1 MAGGCSCCHY
11 DEHQHFLLAIQVL
24 WGLAA
29 FRAKR
34 DPVPGPCGQLPG
46 RDPEDV
52 PAAVDADEAA
62 PGLRWGEGGP
72 AVPLLAEGR

>member
-1 MAGGCSCCHY
+1 MAGGRSCCHY
-11 DEHQHFLLAIQVL
+11 YEHQHFPLAVQVL

-34 DPVPGPCGQLPG
+34 DPVPGLRGQPPG
-46 RDPEDV
+46 RDPEV
-52 PAAVDADEAA
+52 VLAAVGADEAA
-62 PGLRWGEGGP
+62 PGLRWCEGGP